1 MILFKTGGRREV
13 NISIFF
19 FSSRKEDSLR
29 EREDEKEQNIFD
41 DNEREYQDWLEGIV
55 RSLQFKQLGT

>member
-13 NISIFF
+13 NISIF

-29 EREDEKEQNIFD
+29 EREDEKEQNISD

-55 RSLQFKQLGT
+55 RSLQFKQ

>member
-1 MILFKTGGRREV
+1 M
-13 NISIFF
+13 NISIF

-29 EREDEKEQNIFD
+29 EREDEKEQNISD

-55 RSLQFKQLGT
+55 RSLQFKQ

>member
-1 MILFKTGGRREV
+1 MILYKTEGRREV
-13 NISIFF
+13 NISIF

-29 EREDEKEQNIFD
+29 EREDEKEHNIFD

-55 RSLQFKQLGT
+55 RS

>member
-19 FSSRKEDSLR
+19 ASRKEDSLR
-29 EREDEKEQNIFD
+29 EREDEKEQNISD

-55 RSLQFKQLGT
+55 RSLQFKQ